1 MDRIITVSKEA
12 MKEVLE
18 LLGYDTTKIN
28 VDEIAGITQEGLIKK
43 DLISIIELSD
53 KIGD

>member
-1 MDRIITVSKEA
+1 M
-12 MKEVLE
+12 
-18 LLGYDTTKIN
+18 LGYNTTKIN
-28 VDEIAGITQEGLIKK
+28 PDEIAAITKDGLIKK